1 MFSIVGGLLFLLL
14 KLLTFAGTAISATLV
29 IYVVMLFISVTLVSN
44 SVVFCIYGRGEFLKF
59 LKKKGGSHFFHKKG
73 GVSKIGGFITSY

>member
-29 IYVVMLFISVTLVSN
+29 RYVVMLFISVTLVSN

-59 LKKKGGSHFFHKKG
+59 LKKRGVPIFFIKREGLVK
-73 GVSKIGGFITSY
+73 